1 VRVRDGYISGVQVLH
16 QPLTDT
22 SLPGKRLQGR

>member
-1 VRVRDGYISGVQVLH
+1 VRVRDAHISGVQAVH

-22 SLPGKRLQGR
+22 SLPGKTLQGR

>member
-1 VRVRDGYISGVQVLH
+1 VRVRDAYISAVQLVH
-16 QPLTDT
+16 QPLTET

>member
-1 VRVRDGYISGVQVLH
+1 VRVRDAYISAAQPLH
-16 QPLTDT
+16 QPLTET